1 MGIERRELAQL
12 IRDSNDQ
19 DASKLDALAGL
30 DELAVSLGFDN
41 PRELAEYLGVSRS
54 ELAQLVQESDT
65 PNELAEALGYD
76 NAAAL
81 AEELGVDR
89 SELAQLL
96 DSAKSSDELAE
107 DDIEESPANSDSDEE
122 SAAGVSQE
130 TEQEAQ
136 SGEVRQ
142 SFTVTGGGD
151 NSNQSTSVQGTANT
165 GNAQNQVAV
174 EQVDSS
180 AEDIEI
186 DGGSSI
192 EVSPEQDAQ
201 SQQEVQQAASA
212 AEPEVQ
218 QATPGE

>member
-1 MGIERRELAQL
+1 M
-12 IRDSNDQ
+12 
-19 DASKLDALAGL
+19 
-30 DELAVSLGFDN
+30 GFDN

-54 ELAQLVQESDT
+54 ELARLVQESDS

-96 DSAKSSDELAE
+96 NSTKSSDELAE

-122 SAAGVSQE
+122 SVAGVSQE
-130 TEQEAQ
+130 SEQEAE
-136 SGEVRQ
+136 SGDVNQ
-142 SFTVTGGGD
+142 SFTVTSEGD
-151 NSNQSTSVQGTANT
+151 NSNQSVGVQGTANT

-180 AEDIEI
+180 AENIEVE
-186 DGGSSI
+186 GGSSI
-192 EVSPEQDAQ
+192 EVSPEQDTQ
-201 SQQEVQQAASA
+201 TQQEVEQAASA
-212 AEPEVQ
+212 AE
-218 QATPGE
+218 